1 MRDFFN
7 YFFGAGKEVE
17 FHNFSLAHI
26 LPILAMIGVIYLI
39 YRFKDK
45 IASSKYEKNIAL
57 ALGLIAII
65 CEMSY
70 FWRLVGITD
79 LTPNPEDHLPITICG
94 WVVIF
99 SSFLVVTKNQTLFD
113 ICYFWAFAGT
123 IFALITPTVIT
134 YTGPTR
140 FRYYQFWL
148 EHSIGYIIIFYMIFV
163 HKLRPT
169 FKSMI
174 KSFCLLFVLAMIAL
188 YANSILGGRSNY
200 LFLATT
206 EEGADSIVNMLPK
219 NIPLRLLLMSFA
231 VTTLFFV
238 SYVPW
243 FVKDKKAKKSLIT
256 K

>member
-79 LTPNPEDHLPITICG
+79 LTPNPEDNLPITICG

-113 ICYFWAFAGT
+113 ICYFWAFA
-123 IFALITPTVIT
+123 
-134 YTGPTR
+134 
-140 FRYYQFWL
+140 
-148 EHSIGYIIIFYMIFV
+148 
-163 HKLRPT
+163 
-169 FKSMI
+169 
-174 KSFCLLFVLAMIAL
+174 
-188 YANSILGGRSNY
+188 
-200 LFLATT
+200 
-206 EEGADSIVNMLPK
+206 
-219 NIPLRLLLMSFA
+219 
-231 VTTLFFV
+231 
-238 SYVPW
+238 
-243 FVKDKKAKKSLIT
+243 
-256 K
+256 